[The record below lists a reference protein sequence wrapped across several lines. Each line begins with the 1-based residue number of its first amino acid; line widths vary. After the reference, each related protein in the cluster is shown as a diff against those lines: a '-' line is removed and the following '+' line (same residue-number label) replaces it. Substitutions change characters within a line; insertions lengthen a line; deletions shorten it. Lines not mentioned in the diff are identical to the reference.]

1 MVLICRVKT
10 IQIGKPK
17 ENKEKKITDG
27 EWKDKYLKEKALNIL
42 LKDELCKREEELHKW
57 RRGKL
62 FIILIKIRLII
73 ALMHTT

>member
-17 ENKEKKITDG
+17 ENEEKKITEG
-27 EWKDKYLKEKALNIL
+27 EWKDKYLKEKELNIL
-42 LKDELCKREEELHKW
+42 LKDELRKREEELYKW

>member
-17 ENKEKKITDG
+17 ENEEKKITDG
-27 EWKDKYLKEKALNIL
+27 EWKDKYLKEKELNIL
-42 LKDELCKREEELHKW
+42 LKDELRKRREELHKW
-57 RRGKL
+57 HRGKL

>member
-17 ENKEKKITDG
+17 ENEEKKTDG
-27 EWKDKYLKEKALNIL
+27 EWKDKYLKEKELNIL
-42 LKDELCKREEELHKW
+42 LKDELRKREEELHKW
-57 RRGKL
+57 RCGKL